1 MLPAQLIGQAASL
14 SLLAGWRLYATVLA
28 AGLAM
33 RFGWIDAPAHT
44 GLGVLASYP
53 VLGVAAVGTLAE
65 FLADK
70 IAWVDSIWDS
80 VHTIIRPLG
89 GALIAAAIIDPND
102 PATQIATLLLG
113 GSAAL
118 LTHTAKASTRAL
130 INTSPEPF
138 SNIAVSAV
146 EDTATTG
153 LLVLV
158 LAHPW
163 LGGGIALALVFTAAL
178 IIRAAWRGLHRVRLW
193 WRRTRADVRARV
205 GGR

>member
-1 MLPAQLIGQAASL
+1 MPTAQLLGLASSL

-33 RFGWIDAPAHT
+33 RLGWIDAPAHT
-44 GLGVLASYP
+44 GLVVLASYP
-53 VLGVAAVGTLAE
+53 VLGVAAAGTLAE
-65 FLADK
+65 FFADK
-70 IAWVDSIWDS
+70 IAWVDSVWDS

-89 GALIAAAIIDPND
+89 GALVAAAIIDPTD
-102 PATQIATLLLG
+102 QATQVATLLLG

-130 INTSPEPF
+130 VNTSPEPF

-153 LLVLV
+153 LLALV
-158 LAHPW
+158 LAHPL
-163 LGGGIALALVFTAAL
+163 LGGGIALALVIAAAL
-178 IIRAAWRGLHRVRLW
+178 IIRAAWRALHKVKLW
-193 WRRTRADVRARV
+193 WRRTRGQFGTRI

>member
-89 GALIAAAIIDPND
+89 GALIAAAVIDPND

>member
-1 MLPAQLIGQAASL
+1 MLPVQLIGQAASL

-44 GLGVLASYP
+44 GLAVLASYP
-53 VLGVAAVGTLAE
+53 VLGVAAAGTLAE
-65 FLADK
+65 FFADK
-70 IAWVDSIWDS
+70 IAWVDSAWDS
-80 VHTIIRPLG
+80 VHTVIRPIG
-89 GALIAAAIIDPND
+89 GALVAAAVIDPHD
-102 PATQIATLLLG
+102 PATQVATLLLG

-130 INTSPEPF
+130 VNTSPEPF
-138 SNIAVSAV
+138 SNMAVSAV

-153 LLVLV
+153 LLALV
-158 LAHPW
+158 LAHPL
-163 LGGGIALALVFTAAL
+163 LGGGIAALLVMAAAL
-178 IIRAAWRGLHRVRLW
+178 IIRAAWRALHKVRLW
-193 WRRTRADVRARV
+193 WRRTRADIGARV

>member
-1 MLPAQLIGQAASL
+1 MLPVQLIGLASSL

-33 RFGWIDAPAHT
+33 RFGWIDPPAHT

-53 VLGVAAVGTLAE
+53 VLGVAAAGTLAE

-80 VHTIIRPLG
+80 VHTILRPLG
-89 GALIAAAIIDPND
+89 GALVAAAVIDPND

-130 INTSPEPF
+130 VNTSPEPF

-153 LLVLV
+153 LLALV
-158 LAHPW
+158 LAHPL
-163 LGGGIALALVFTAAL
+163 LGGGIALALIIAAAL
-178 IIRAAWRGLHRVRLW
+178 IIRAAWRALHRVKLW
-193 WRRTRADVRARV
+193 WRRTRTRIAGPV